1 MAPSRTPLN
10 DLAMTRGPGATLPN
24 RLRHRARIYL
34 SESPTFYL
42 PLARLRYPGPS
53 PQVLG
58 PATELVIDGYTRC
71 ASTFVVY
78 AFQLAQERP
87 VRVAHHLHATA
98 QLVEAVRCG
107 LPVLAVIRE
116 PRGAILSQL
125 VREPKVSLRDA
136 LVAYARFYEQLLP
149 YRQGM
154 VVGEFGQLT
163 GDLGAVVRRLNTR
176 FGTSWAQ
183 PQLDDE
189 MLLECRELVTARS
202 SLSPILLS
210 FESGLVSRA
219 ELRAGRRGTGL
230 EATYGGGA
238 PAAEQDLWVPSAE
251 RDRAK
256 VALSASWDLAPLRL
270 RRRAE
275 DAYDSFVAED
285 DPATLTERL

>member
-1 MAPSRTPLN
+1 
-10 DLAMTRGPGATLPN
+10 MTRGPSVALRY
-24 RLRHRARIYL
+24 RLRHRARTYL

-42 PLARLRYPGPS
+42 PVARRRYPGPS

-98 QLVEAVRCG
+98 QLVEAVRRG
-107 LPVLAVIRE
+107 LPALAVIRE

-125 VREPKVSLRDA
+125 VREPKVDLRDA
-136 LVAYARFYEQLLP
+136 LVSYARFYEQLLTH
-149 YRQGM
+149 RHGL
-154 VVGEFGQLT
+154 VVGEFEQVT
-163 GDLGAVVRRLNTR
+163 GDLGLVVRRLNTR

-189 MLLECRELVTARS
+189 MLRECAELVTARS
-202 SLSPILLS
+202 SLSPILLD

-219 ELRAGRRGTGL
+219 QLRVARSITGQD
-230 EATYGGGA
+230 ATYGGA
-238 PAAEQDLWVPSAE
+238 PRAEVQDVWVPSAE
-251 RDRAK
+251 RDQAK
-256 VALSASWDLAPLRL
+256 AALSASWALSPLRL
-270 RRRAE
+270 RRRAK
-275 DAYDSFVAED
+275 DAYDSFIAPDVTA
-285 DPATLTERL
+285 ARH

>member
-1 MAPSRTPLN
+1 
-10 DLAMTRGPGATLPN
+10 MTRGPAVALQY
-24 RLRHRARIYL
+24 RLRHHARIYL

-42 PLARLRYPGPS
+42 PLARRRYPGPS
-53 PQVLG
+53 PQVVG

-98 QLVEAVRCG
+98 QLVMAVRRG
-107 LPVLAVIRE
+107 VPALAVIRE

-125 VREPKVSLRDA
+125 VREPKIDLRDA
-136 LVAYARFYEQLLP
+136 LVAYARFYEQLLTH
-149 YRQGM
+149 RHGM

-163 GDLGAVVRRLNTR
+163 GDPGAVVRRLNTR
-176 FGTSWAQ
+176 FNTSWAQ

-189 MLLECRELVTARS
+189 MLRECKELVTARS
-202 SLSPILLS
+202 SLSPILLD

-219 ELRAGRRGTGL
+219 ELRAARRGTGQ
-230 EATYGGGA
+230 ETTYGGA
-238 PAAEQDLWVPSAE
+238 PRAAEQDVWVPSAE

-256 VALSASWDLAPLRL
+256 SALSASWDLAPLRL

-275 DAYDSFVAED
+275 DAYDAFIAPD
-285 DPATLTERL
+285 GPATPH